1 MPAPIKIKIPSLEK
15 RITGLTSGTSNPSG
29 TNVFNNNTHQNIHKK
44 LQSGLSSFQVGYDFV
59 VGTGE
64 IHNQI
69 KHLFDEDTT
78 TSINIKHEN
87 KINWIVFDLGKNREI
102 NRLKIRPSGVNP
114 GGSTPSSQ
122 NLSLQWFFW
131 TKDQT
136 LKQTKQLSNLISVH
150 QQ

>member
-78 TSINIKHEN
+78 DPDNESALAIDPSD
-87 KINWIVFDLGKNREI
+87 VFS
-102 NRLKIRPSGVNP
+102 LKSFSHGD
-114 GGSTPSSQ
+114 
-122 NLSLQWFFW
+122 F
-131 TKDQT
+131 K
-136 LKQTKQLSNLISVH
+136 
-150 QQ
+150 